1 MKYTI
6 QDYELELIDEPL
18 QSHVVAWERASR
30 AMKSEDAKPM
40 LAEMQAAFKQV
51 DISNLDLKHM
61 LEAFIKASTLLK
73 RAIQIIEQN
82 ETLTTT
88 ANHGVF
94 LKAAL
99 ESGWV
104 VSFTKGDV
112 AILKTPD
119 EVDHA
124 KPWLITWAAERI
136 ATLYLE
142 ATTIPKN

>member
-1 MKYTI
+1 MKHAI

-18 QSHVVAWERASR
+18 QSHVVAWEKASR
-30 AMKSEDAKPM
+30 ALKSEDAKPI
-40 LAEMQAAFKQV
+40 LAEMDDAFGEV
-51 DISNLDLKHM
+51 DIANFDIKVM

-73 RAIQIIEQN
+73 RAIQIIETN

-99 ESGWV
+99 QAGWV
-104 VSFTKGDV
+104 VSFKKAGQ
-112 AILKTPD
+112 AIFLSPD

-124 KPWLITWAAERI
+124 RPWLTKWSAEHI
-136 ATLYLE
+136 AQLYLE